1 MTITET
7 FNLLEPYQIAKET
20 FVIPWA
26 LEAPPVG
33 HFPMNSMVIR
43 GAEPVLVDTGAP
55 AVRPQW
61 LEAAWS
67 VVDPMDV
74 KWVFL
79 THDDRDHAGNLLP
92 VLVDT
97 GAPAVRPQ
105 WLEAAWGVV
114 DPMDVKWVFLTH
126 DDRDHAGNLLPILA
140 ACPNATLLTTWFSI
154 GRMAE
159 EWETPINR
167 CRFVNDGDTIDVGDR
182 TLVAKRPPLYDNP
195 TTRALFDPKTNVLW
209 SVDTFATNVPTPMP
223 DIAELS
229 ADEFR
234 DGQFFGG
241 RLVSPWAALLDGQ
254 KFQRV
259 VDDIQRLSAE
269 VIAGCHSPVL
279 RGPRIAEAFDLL
291 RQLPDIPAW
300 PEFTQADLDN
310 WMAAAEGSV
319 PPEQP
324 RPSDT

>member
-1 MTITET
+1 MTTTT
-7 FNLLEPYQIAKET
+7 FNLLEPYQISQET

-33 HFPMNSMVIR
+33 HVPMNSMIIR

-55 AVRPQW
+55 AVRAQW

-67 VVDPMDV
+67 VVDPLDV

-92 VLVDT
+92 V
-97 GAPAVRPQ
+97 
-105 WLEAAWGVV
+105 
-114 DPMDVKWVFLTH
+114 
-126 DDRDHAGNLLPILA
+126 LA

-167 CRFVNDGDTIDVGDR
+167 CRFVNEGDTIDVGDR

-195 TTRALFDPKTNVLW
+195 TTRALFDPKTHVAW
-209 SVDTFATNVPTPMP
+209 SVDTFATNLPAPMP
-223 DIAELS
+223 DIGELTD
-229 ADEFR
+229 DEFR

-241 RLVSPWAALLDGQ
+241 RLLSPWYTLLDVG
-254 KFQRV
+254 KFRAVVDGFQR
-259 VDDIQRLSAE
+259 LGAE
-269 VIAGCHSPVL
+269 VVAGCHSPVL
-279 RGPRIAEAFDLL
+279 HGRRVAEAFDLL
-291 RQLPDIPAW
+291 RQLPDVPPW
-300 PEFTQADLDN
+300 QEFTQADLDS
-310 WMAAAEGSV
+310 WMEAAEGSV

>member
-1 MTITET
+1 MTTIPT
-7 FNLLEPYQIAKET
+7 FNLLEPYRIAEET

-67 VVDPMDV
+67 VVDPLDV

-79 THDDRDHAGNLLP
+79 THDDRDHAGNLL
-92 VLVDT
+92 
-97 GAPAVRPQ
+97 AV
-105 WLEAAWGVV
+105 
-114 DPMDVKWVFLTH
+114 
-126 DDRDHAGNLLPILA
+126 LA

-154 GRMAE
+154 GRMAD

-167 CRFVNDGDTIDVGDR
+167 CRFVNEGDTIDVGDR

-195 TTRALFDPKTNVLW
+195 TTRALFDTKTNVVW
-209 SVDTFATNVPTPMP
+209 SVDTFATNLPAPMP
-223 DIAELS
+223 DIGELTD
-229 ADEFR
+229 DEFR

-241 RLVSPWAALLDGQ
+241 RLVSPWYTLLDVG
-254 KFQRV
+254 KFRAVVDDFQRV
-259 VDDIQRLSAE
+259 GAE
-269 VIAGCHSPVL
+269 VVAGCHAPVL
-279 RGPRIAEAFDLL
+279 GGRRVAEAFDLL
-291 RQLPDIPAW
+291 RQLPDIPPW
-300 PEFTQADLDN
+300 QEFTQADLDG
-310 WMAAAEGSV
+310 WMEAAEGSV

>member
-1 MTITET
+1 MALTET
-7 FNLLEPYQIAKET
+7 FDLLQPYMIAEET

-33 HFPMNSMVIR
+33 HFPMNSMIIR
-43 GAEPVLVDTGAP
+43 GAEPVLVDTGSP
-55 AVRPQW
+55 AVRSQW

-67 VVDPMDV
+67 VVDPLDV
-74 KWVFL
+74 RWIFL

-92 VLVDT
+92 VL
-97 GAPAVRPQ
+97 AQ
-105 WLEAAWGVV
+105 
-114 DPMDVKWVFLTH
+114 
-126 DDRDHAGNLLPILA
+126 
-140 ACPNATLLTTWFSI
+140 CPNATLLTTWFSI

-159 EWETPINR
+159 EWETPVNR
-167 CRFVNDGDTIDVGDR
+167 CRFMIDGDTVDVGDR

-195 TTRALFDPKTNVLW
+195 TTRALFDTTTNVAW
-209 SVDTFATNVPTPMP
+209 AVDTFATNVPIPLP
-223 DIAELS
+223 EIAELS

-241 RLVSPWAALLDGQ
+241 RLVSPWVALLDSQ
-254 KFQRV
+254 KFRAV
-259 VDDIQRLSAE
+259 VDDFQRLDAE

-291 RQLPDIPAW
+291 RQLPEMPAW
-300 PEFTQADLDN
+300 SEFTQADLDQ
-310 WMAAAEGSV
+310 WMASAESSV

-324 RPSDT
+324 RPSAT

>member
-1 MTITET
+1 MTTMET
-7 FNLLEPYQIAKET
+7 FNLLQPYRIAEET

-55 AVRPQW
+55 AVRSQW
-61 LEAAWS
+61 LQAAWS
-67 VVDPMDV
+67 VVDPLDV
-74 KWVFL
+74 RWIFL
-79 THDDRDHAGNLLP
+79 THDDRDHAGNLL
-92 VLVDT
+92 
-97 GAPAVRPQ
+97 
-105 WLEAAWGVV
+105 AA
-114 DPMDVKWVFLTH
+114 
-126 DDRDHAGNLLPILA
+126 LA
-140 ACPNATLLTTWFSI
+140 ECPNATLLTTWFSV

-167 CRFVNDGDTIDVGDR
+167 CRFMIDGDTVDVGDR

-195 TTRALFDPKTNVLW
+195 TTRALFDSKTHVMW
-209 SVDTFATNVPTPMP
+209 AVDTFATNVPDPMP
-223 DIAELS
+223 EIAGLS

-241 RLVSPWAALLDGQ
+241 RLVSPWVSLLDGQ
-254 KFQRV
+254 KFRTV
-259 VDDIQRLSAE
+259 VDDFQRLDAE

-279 RGPRIAEAFDLL
+279 RRPRIAEAFDLL
-291 RQLPDIPAW
+291 RRLPEIPAW
-300 PEFTQADLDN
+300 PEFTQADLDR
-310 WMAAAEGSV
+310 WMEIAEGSV

-324 RPSDT
+324 RPSAP

>member
-1 MTITET
+1 MTTIPT
-7 FNLLEPYQIAKET
+7 FNLLEPYQIADET

-55 AVRPQW
+55 AVRAQW

-67 VVDPMDV
+67 VVDPLDV

-79 THDDRDHAGNLLP
+79 THDDRDHAGNLL
-92 VLVDT
+92 
-97 GAPAVRPQ
+97 AV
-105 WLEAAWGVV
+105 
-114 DPMDVKWVFLTH
+114 
-126 DDRDHAGNLLPILA
+126 LA

-154 GRMAE
+154 GRMAD

-167 CRFVNDGDTIDVGDR
+167 CRFMNEGDTIDVGDR

-195 TTRALFDPKTNVLW
+195 TTRGLFDSKTNVMW
-209 SVDTFATNVPTPMP
+209 SVDTFATNLSTPMP
-223 DIAELS
+223 DIGELTD
-229 ADEFR
+229 DEFR

-241 RLVSPWAALLDGQ
+241 RLVSPWYTLLDTG
-254 KFQRV
+254 KFRAV
-259 VDDIQRLSAE
+259 VDDFQRLGAE
-269 VIAGCHSPVL
+269 VVAGCHAPVL
-279 RGPRIAEAFDLL
+279 HGRRVGEAFDLL
-291 RQLPDIPAW
+291 RQLPEIPPW
-300 PEFTQADLDN
+300 QEFTQADLDA
-310 WMAAAEGSV
+310 WMEAAETSV

-324 RPSDT
+324 RPSGT

>member
-1 MTITET
+1 MTTIPT
-7 FNLLEPYQIAKET
+7 FNLLEPHQIAEET

-55 AVRPQW
+55 AVRVQW

-67 VVDPMDV
+67 VVDPLDV

-92 VLVDT
+92 V
-97 GAPAVRPQ
+97 
-105 WLEAAWGVV
+105 
-114 DPMDVKWVFLTH
+114 
-126 DDRDHAGNLLPILA
+126 LA

-167 CRFVNDGDTIDVGDR
+167 CRFVNEGDTIDVGDR

-195 TTRALFDPKTNVLW
+195 TTRALFDTKTHVVW
-209 SVDTFATNVPTPMP
+209 SVDTFATNLPAPIP
-223 DIAELS
+223 DIGELTD
-229 ADEFR
+229 DEFR

-241 RLVSPWAALLDGQ
+241 RLVSPWYTLLDVG
-254 KFQRV
+254 KFRAV
-259 VDDIQRLSAE
+259 VDDFQRLGAE
-269 VIAGCHSPVL
+269 VVAGCHSPMLHGRRV
-279 RGPRIAEAFDLL
+279 AEAFDLL
-291 RQLPDIPAW
+291 RQLPDVPPW
-300 PEFTQADLDN
+300 QEFTQADLDS
-310 WMAAAEGSV
+310 WMEAAESSV

-324 RPSDT
+324 HPSGT

>member
-1 MTITET
+1 MHTMET
-7 FNLLEPYQIAKET
+7 FNLLQPYKIAEET

-55 AVRPQW
+55 AVRSQW

-67 VVDPMDV
+67 VVDPLDV
-74 KWVFL
+74 RWIFL
-79 THDDRDHAGNLLP
+79 THDDRDHAGNLLA
-92 VLVDT
+92 VL
-97 GAPAVRPQ
+97 AQ
-105 WLEAAWGVV
+105 
-114 DPMDVKWVFLTH
+114 
-126 DDRDHAGNLLPILA
+126 
-140 ACPNATLLTTWFSI
+140 CPNATLLTTWFSI

-167 CRFVNDGDTIDVGDR
+167 CRFMTDGDTIDVGDR

-195 TTRALFDPKTNVLW
+195 TTRALFDSKTSVLW

-223 DIAELS
+223 DVAALS
-229 ADEFR
+229 PDEFR

-241 RLVSPWAALLDGQ
+241 RLVSPWVALLDSQ
-254 KFQRV
+254 KFRTV
-259 VDDIQRLSAE
+259 VDDFQRLNAE
-269 VIAGCHSPVL
+269 AVVGCHCPVL
-279 RGPRIAEAFDLL
+279 QGTKISEAYDFL
-291 RQLPDIPAW
+291 RRLPEIPPW
-300 PEFTQADLDN
+300 TEFTQADLDQ
-310 WMAAAEGSV
+310 WMAIAESSV

-324 RPSDT
+324 RPSGT

>member
-1 MTITET
+1 MTTTTT
-7 FNLLEPYQIAKET
+7 FNLLEPYQIAEET

-33 HFPMNSMVIR
+33 HFPMNSMIIR

-55 AVRPQW
+55 AVRAQW

-67 VVDPMDV
+67 VVDPLDV

-92 VLVDT
+92 V
-97 GAPAVRPQ
+97 
-105 WLEAAWGVV
+105 
-114 DPMDVKWVFLTH
+114 
-126 DDRDHAGNLLPILA
+126 LA

-159 EWETPINR
+159 EWETPISR
-167 CRFVNDGDTIDVGDR
+167 CRFVNEGDTIDVGDR

-195 TTRALFDPKTNVLW
+195 TTRALFDPKTHVAW
-209 SVDTFATNVPTPMP
+209 SVDTFATNLPAPMP
-223 DIAELS
+223 DIGELTD
-229 ADEFR
+229 DEFR

-241 RLVSPWAALLDGQ
+241 RLLSPWYTLLDVG
-254 KFQRV
+254 KFRAV
-259 VDDIQRLSAE
+259 VDDFQRLGAE
-269 VIAGCHSPVL
+269 VVAGCHSPVL
-279 RGPRIAEAFDLL
+279 HGRRVAEAFDLL
-291 RQLPDIPAW
+291 RQLPDVPPW
-300 PEFTQADLDN
+300 PEFTQADLDS

-319 PPEQP
+319 PHEQP

>member
-1 MTITET
+1 MTTTET
-7 FNLLEPYQIAKET
+7 FNLLQPYRIAEET

-55 AVRPQW
+55 AVRAQW

-67 VVDPMDV
+67 VVDPLDV
-74 KWVFL
+74 RWIFL

-92 VLVDT
+92 V
-97 GAPAVRPQ
+97 
-105 WLEAAWGVV
+105 
-114 DPMDVKWVFLTH
+114 
-126 DDRDHAGNLLPILA
+126 LA

-167 CRFVNDGDTIDVGDR
+167 CRFMNDGDTVDVGDR

-223 DIAELS
+223 DIGELS

-254 KFQRV
+254 KFRAV
-259 VDDIQRLSAE
+259 VDDVQRLDAE

-291 RQLPDIPAW
+291 RRLPEIPRVAGVHAGRPRQLDGGRRGDGSAG
-300 PEFTQADLDN
+300 T
-310 WMAAAEGSV
+310 AATVGHLTGLRAGSARA
-319 PPEQP
+319 
-324 RPSDT
+324 RPLPCW

>member
-1 MTITET
+1 MTTIPT
-7 FNLLEPYQIAKET
+7 FNLLEPYQIAEET

-43 GAEPVLVDTGAP
+43 GTEPVLVDTGAP
-55 AVRPQW
+55 AVRAQW

-67 VVDPMDV
+67 VVDPLDV

-92 VLVDT
+92 V
-97 GAPAVRPQ
+97 
-105 WLEAAWGVV
+105 
-114 DPMDVKWVFLTH
+114 
-126 DDRDHAGNLLPILA
+126 LA

-167 CRFVNDGDTIDVGDR
+167 CRFVIEGDTIDVGDR

-195 TTRALFDPKTNVLW
+195 TTRALFDTKTDVVW
-209 SVDTFATNVPTPMP
+209 AVDTFATNLPTPMP
-223 DIAELS
+223 DIGELTD
-229 ADEFR
+229 DEFR
-234 DGQFFGG
+234 DGQLFGG
-241 RLVSPWAALLDGQ
+241 RLVSPWYTLLDVG
-254 KFQRV
+254 KFRAV
-259 VDDIQRLSAE
+259 VDDFERLGAE
-269 VIAGCHSPVL
+269 VVAGCHSPVL
-279 RGPRIAEAFDLL
+279 HGRRVAEAFDLL
-291 RQLPDIPAW
+291 RQLPDVPPW
-300 PEFTQADLDN
+300 QEFTQADLDG
-310 WMAAAEGSV
+310 WMEAAEGSV